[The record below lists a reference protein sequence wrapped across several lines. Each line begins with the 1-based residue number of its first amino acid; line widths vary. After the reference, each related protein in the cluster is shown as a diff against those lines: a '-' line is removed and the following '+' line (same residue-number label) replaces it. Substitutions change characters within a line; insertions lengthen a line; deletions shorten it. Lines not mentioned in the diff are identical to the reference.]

1 MSRKYLVS
9 IDLTKNELQNAVVQN
24 LATAPSAP
32 IQGQIYYD
40 TTEFCLKYRS
50 STAWISPQDRATHYG
65 TQAWNTITAT
75 PTTLAGYGITDAQPL
90 NDNLTAFSGLNTN
103 GFVARTGTDTAAV
116 RSLASGTVAATWANA
131 DGSSGN
137 PTLSIASVTTSVDG
151 LMIAADKVKLNGIA
165 AGATANATDAQLR
178 DRSNHT
184 GTQLA
189 STISNFD
196 AQVRSS
202 RLDQMAAPTA
212 AVSFGNQLLTNVAN
226 PVAATDAA
234 NKGYVDSLVNGTDWK
249 QSVRVTTV
257 ANITLSGLQTI
268 EGISLVVG
276 NRVLVKSQTDQK
288 QNGIYV
294 AATGAW
300 SRSADAD
307 VNAEVT
313 SGLAVMVEEG
323 TPLTKNTQ
331 WVLSTSDPIVIGT
344 TNLVFVQIGA
354 ATTYTNGEG
363 ISIAGNVVAIDTSVV
378 ARKASGS
385 IGNGAATVF
394 TVTHNLNTLD
404 VSVQVFDNATTETIE
419 CDVTRNST
427 SQVTIGFAVAPANNA
442 YRVLVVG

>member
-1 MSRKYLVS
+1 MSKKYLVS
-9 IDLTKNELQNAVVQN
+9 IDLNKNELQNAVVQN

-32 IQGQIYYD
+32 VQGQIYYD
-40 TTEFCLKYRS
+40 TTELRLKYRS
-50 STAWISPQDRATHYG
+50 SAAWISPQDRATHYG

-75 PTTLAGYGITDAQPL
+75 PTTLAGYGIVDAQPL
-90 NDNLTAFSGLNTN
+90 SANLTAFSGLNTN
-103 GFVARTGTDTAAV
+103 GFVARTGTGTAAV
-116 RSLASGTVAATWANA
+116 RLLASGTAAATWANA

-178 DRSNHT
+178 DRSTHT

-189 STISNFD
+189 NTISNFD
-196 AQVRSS
+196 AQVMSS

-212 AVSFGNQLLTNVAN
+212 AVSMGNQLVTNVAT
-226 PVAATDAA
+226 PVAGTDAA
-234 NKGYVDSLVNGTDWK
+234 NKAYVDSLVNGTDWK
-249 QSVRVTTV
+249 QSVRAATT

-268 EGISLVVG
+268 DGISIAA
-276 NRVLVKSQTDQK
+276 NERVLVKNQTDK
-288 QNGIYV
+288 KTNGIYS
-294 AATGAW
+294 AASGAW
-300 SRSADAD
+300 TRTTDADA
-307 VNAEVT
+307 NAEVT
-313 SGLAVMVEEG
+313 AGLAVMVSEG
-323 TPLTKNTQ
+323 TTLGDTQ
-331 WVLSTSDPIVIGT
+331 WVLATNDPITIGT
-344 TNLVFVQIGA
+344 SNLDFVQIGA
-354 ATTYTNGEG
+354 ATSYAAGTG
-363 ISIAGNVVAIDTSVV
+363 IVIAGNVVSVDTSVV

>member
-1 MSRKYLVS
+1 MSKKYLVS
-9 IDLTKNELQNAVVQN
+9 IDLNKNELQNAVVQN

-32 IQGQIYYD
+32 VQGQIYYD
-40 TTEFCLKYRS
+40 TTEFRLKYRS

-90 NDNLTAFSGLNTN
+90 NANLTAFSGLNTN
-103 GFVARTGTDTAAV
+103 GFVARTGTGTAAV
-116 RSLASGTVAATWANA
+116 RLLASGTAAATWANA

-151 LMIAADKVKLNGIA
+151 LMIAADKVKLNAIA

-178 DRSNHT
+178 DRSTHT

-189 STISNFD
+189 NTISNFD

-212 AVSFGNQLLTNVAN
+212 AVSFGSQLLTNVAT

-249 QSVRVTTV
+249 QSVRAATT

-268 EGISLVVG
+268 DGISVAA
-276 NRVLVKSQTDQK
+276 NERVLVKNQTDK
-288 QNGIYV
+288 KTNGIYS
-294 AATGAW
+294 AASGAW
-300 SRSADAD
+300 ARTTDADA
-307 VNAEVT
+307 NAEVT
-313 SGLAVMVEEG
+313 AGLAVMVSEG
-323 TPLTKNTQ
+323 TTLGDTQ
-331 WVLSTSDPIVIGT
+331 WVLATNDPITIGT
-344 TNLVFVQIGA
+344 SALDFVQIGA
-354 ATTYTNGEG
+354 ATTYTNGVG
-363 ISIAGNVVAIDTSVV
+363 ISIAGNVVAIDTTVV
-378 ARKASGS
+378 ARKASAS
-385 IGNGAATVF
+385 VGNGAATVF

>member
-1 MSRKYLVS
+1 MSKKYLVS
-9 IDLTKNELQNAVVQN
+9 IDLNKNELQNAVVQN

-32 IQGQIYYD
+32 VQGQIYYD
-40 TTEFCLKYRS
+40 TTEFRLKYRS
-50 STAWISPQDRATHYG
+50 SAAWISPQDRATHYG

-90 NDNLTAFSGLNTN
+90 NANLTAFSGLSTN
-103 GFVARTGTDTAAV
+103 GFVARTGTGTAAV
-116 RSLASGTVAATWANA
+116 RSLASGTTAATWANA

-178 DRSNHT
+178 DRSTHT

-189 STISNFD
+189 NTISNFD

-212 AVSFGNQLLTNVAN
+212 SVSMGNQLVTNVAT
-226 PVAATDAA
+226 PVAGTDAA
-234 NKGYVDSLVNGTDWK
+234 NKAYVDSLVNGTDWK
-249 QSVRVTTV
+249 QSVRAATT

-268 EGISLVVG
+268 DGISVAA
-276 NRVLVKSQTDQK
+276 NERVLVKSQTDQK

-294 AATGAW
+294 VATGAW
-300 SRSADAD
+300 TRSDDAD

-313 SGLAVMVEEG
+313 SGLAVMVSEG
-323 TPLTKNTQ
+323 TTLGDTQ
-331 WVLSTSDPIVIGT
+331 WVLATNDPIVIGT

-354 ATTYTNGEG
+354 ATTYTSGEG

-378 ARKASGS
+378 ARKASAS
-385 IGNGAATVF
+385 VGNGTNTSFA
-394 TVTHNLNTLD
+394 VTHNLSTLD
-404 VSVQVFDNATTETIE
+404 VIVQVYDNATAETVE
-419 CDVTRNST
+419 CDVTRSSA
-427 SQVTIGFAVAPANNA
+427 SQVTVAFAVAPAANA
-442 YRVLVVG
+442 YRVVVTG